1 MTDDVFDDFGKMGV
15 LGDMLSGLV
24 GGLAKSG
31 ILPKNTPEGKLLIA
45 QSELS
50 DLHKQEGE
58 LLMEIGRQAYQQN
71 PSVWTQDN
79 KLKLIYLNIAA
90 AQATIDEAKREKEQA
105 TSANATSNPQTSAGT
120 SAPATPPQSQDS
132 HNDDNTILSGKFF
145 ISSMEDERGIDLV
158 KMFPLLGKCT
168 DDLSL
173 EFLDD
178 GKCLLN
184 MSAFDGEI
192 IEGIFSVDG
201 NVLTI
206 TGDNGVDSQGI
217 ITGNTITIEQD
228 GTKQVYVKK

>member
-1 MTDDVFDDFGKMGV
+1 MTDDAFDDFGKMGV

-50 DLHKQEGE
+50 DLRKQEGE
-58 LLMEIGRQAYQQN
+58 LLMEVGRQAYQQN
-71 PSVWTQDN
+71 PSAWTQDN

-90 AQATIDEAKREKEQA
+90 AQATINEAKREKEQA
-105 TSANATSNPQTSAGT
+105 ATANASGSRATSEANDTNPQSHDN
-120 SAPATPPQSQDS
+120 QNDS
-132 HNDDNTILSGKFF
+132 RLIAFGKYS
-145 ISSMEDERGIDLV
+145 ISTMEDERGIDLV
-158 KMFPLLGKCT
+158 KMFPLLGKST

-184 MSAFDGEI
+184 MSAFDGGME
-192 IEGIFSVDG
+192 EGTYSVDK
-201 NVLTI
+201 
-206 TGDNGVDSQGI
+206 
-217 ITGNTITIEQD
+217 NTITIIGSNGSNSIGTISGNTIIIELD
-228 GTKQVYVKK
+228 GTKQVYEKRM